1 MIPKILI
8 VNPAPVIFCM
18 DAKIPTI
25 VSKQND
31 SLIVNTYPSVL
42 VKQITPM
49 ISLALSE
56 LGTTNVLLLMEII

>member
-1 MIPKILI
+1 
-8 VNPAPVIFCM
+8 M